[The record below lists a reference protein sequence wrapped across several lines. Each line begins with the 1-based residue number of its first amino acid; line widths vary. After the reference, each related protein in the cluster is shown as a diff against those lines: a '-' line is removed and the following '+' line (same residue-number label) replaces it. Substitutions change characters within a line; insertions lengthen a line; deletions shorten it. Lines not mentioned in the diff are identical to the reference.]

1 MTAWT
6 AWTAIALTVLGCYL
20 VKLLGLSVP
29 AAALE
34 RPLVRRLA
42 ALLPVALLAALTA
55 LQTVD
60 GGGSPVLDAR
70 AAGLAA
76 AGAALLLRAPFL
88 LVVAVA
94 VAVTALV
101 RAVGG

>member
-1 MTAWT
+1 MTIWIAIGLT
-6 AWTAIALTVLGCYL
+6 AGGCYL

-34 RPLVRRLA
+34 RPVVRRLA
-42 ALLPVALLAALTA
+42 VLLPVALLAALTA

-60 GGGSPVLDAR
+60 DDGAFSLDAR

-76 AGAALLLRAPFL
+76 AMLALLLRAPFL
-88 LVVAVA
+88 LVVAAA
-94 VAVTALV
+94 VAVTAAV
-101 RAVGG
+101 RALGG